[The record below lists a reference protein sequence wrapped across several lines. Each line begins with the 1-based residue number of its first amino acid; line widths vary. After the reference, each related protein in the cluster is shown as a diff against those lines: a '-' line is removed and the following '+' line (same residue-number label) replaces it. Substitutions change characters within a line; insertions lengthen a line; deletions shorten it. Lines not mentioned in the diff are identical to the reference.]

1 LAHII
6 FALLKGGADRET
18 RCEKGWRAIEY
29 ANAEEGFGVGEDR
42 NDGCDREVKRYL
54 NEKWTLMGDCLMI
67 KTSTKK
73 LTRTLSTIILFYA
86 LMLISYL
93 LFWCSVF
100 PEFIFFEKYYYL
112 FVVNNTLFFASIIT
126 NLIVAYSD
134 PGNLT
139 QESTNDPKLDFLNL
153 LQEFSPITL
162 CEHCRIIKTPRT
174 RHCPL
179 CGKCSDR
186 FDHHCPW
193 INNCIGRGNIKRFYL
208 FLTVQACYLV
218 SALYSCIICK

>member
-1 LAHII
+1 
-6 FALLKGGADRET
+6 
-18 RCEKGWRAIEY
+18 
-29 ANAEEGFGVGEDR
+29 
-42 NDGCDREVKRYL
+42 
-54 NEKWTLMGDCLMI
+54 MI

-139 QESTNDPKLDFLNL
+139 QENTNDPKLDFLNL

-218 SALYSCIICK
+218 SALYSCIIYMSLEFFQEKKLIEGKIQENNLPHFEKTAGIAACLLAILFLASVSILLTV